1 LPITPFAVTYLLPRD
16 HASADLFHPVAVPI
30 LVYCVLTGIKKIVVV
45 VGRNVLYGG
54 TAQSHLA
61 IGVNVIVIEW
71 VITKDLA
78 H

>member
-1 LPITPFAVTYLLPRD
+1 
-16 HASADLFHPVAVPI
+16 
-30 LVYCVLTGIKKIVVV
+30 VLTGIKKIVVV